1 MAEGTKSSMQEGMSN
16 RSPKSVDS
24 SMTPPKGSV
33 NDGAV
38 RDSVAP
44 TPKTLGPRTA

>member
-1 MAEGTKSSMQEGMSN
+1 MGMQDGMTN
-16 RSPKSVDS
+16 TSPKSTDS

-33 NDGAV
+33 NDSPT

>member
-1 MAEGTKSSMQEGMSN
+1 MLLDGLK
-16 RSPKSVDS
+16 RSCPPGKDA

-33 NDGAV
+33 NDSPTRSGP
-38 RDSVAP
+38 AP